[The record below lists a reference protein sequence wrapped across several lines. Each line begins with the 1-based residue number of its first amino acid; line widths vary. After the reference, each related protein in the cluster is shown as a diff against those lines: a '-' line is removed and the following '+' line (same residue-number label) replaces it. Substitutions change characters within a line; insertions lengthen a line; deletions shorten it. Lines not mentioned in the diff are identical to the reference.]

1 MIYKAIVKS
10 VFVLHP
16 GYSLRAL
23 RNKLRLTLLIARN
36 WPGLKGYLERLCN
49 TLGRERFQR
58 LGEDCIGLVQ
68 WPYISKSWAAPA
80 RFEALASHYEV
91 VTQCCQPLLLLGR
104 DDTLLLADLNPHS
117 PNCTLVLDRAF
128 WFMREG
134 ELVLNLFQ
142 GELRVASLAFTLSRS
157 EHGVCM
163 FIGAVQG
170 IHKGVDSETSLN
182 IYRELT
188 KDFEGLRPRSLL
200 IEAVRHIA
208 QGLGVTRLY
217 AIGDSYRHHRHP
229 YFGKEKSQE
238 LLANYDVIWQEHGAL
253 ASEREDFFSIPPVV
267 PRPPLEQIAA
277 KKRAMYRRRY
287 ELLDGIFAQMDSV
300 VRHQATVRG
309 AEVPGSRVEARPEN
323 TLVR

>member
-1 MIYKAIVKS
+1 MIYRAIVKS

-23 RNKLRLTLLIARN
+23 RNKFRLTLLIVRN
-36 WPGLKGYLERLCN
+36 WPGLKGYLERLRN

-68 WPYISKSWAAPA
+68 WPYISKSWAPQT
-80 RFEALASHYEV
+80 RFDALASHYEV
-91 VTQCCQPLLLLGR
+91 VTQYCQPLLLLGR
-104 DDTLLLADLNPHS
+104 DDTLLLADLTQQS
-117 PNCTLVLDRAF
+117 PNCTLVLDRAS

-157 EHGVCM
+157 EDGLCM

-182 IYRELT
+182 IYRVLT

-200 IEAVRHIA
+200 IEVVRHIA
-208 QGLGVTRLY
+208 QGLGVVRLY
-217 AIGDSYRHHRHP
+217 AIGDGYRHHRHP
-229 YFGKEKSQE
+229 YFGGEKSQE
-238 LLANYDVIWQEHGAL
+238 LLANYDVIWQEHGAM

-267 PRPPLEQIAA
+267 PRPPLEQIAT

-287 ELLDGIFAQMDSV
+287 ELLDGIFAQMDSA
-300 VRHQATVRG
+300 VRHQAVGHG
-309 AEVPGSRVEARPEN
+309 ADR
-323 TLVR
+323 

>member
-1 MIYKAIVKS
+1 MIYRAIVKS

-23 RNKLRLTLLIARN
+23 RNKLRLGLLIVRH
-36 WPGLKGYLERLCN
+36 WPGLKGYLQRLRT
-49 TLGRERFQR
+49 TLGPEGFQR
-58 LGEDCIGLVQ
+58 LGEDCIGLAQ
-68 WPYISKSWAAPA
+68 WPYISKSWAAQT
-80 RFEALASHYEV
+80 RFDALASHYEV
-91 VTQCCQPLLLLGR
+91 VAECCQPLLLLGR
-104 DDTLLLADLNPHS
+104 DDSLPLADLTQYS

-157 EHGVCM
+157 EEGLCM

-182 IYRELT
+182 IYRVLT

-200 IEAVRHIA
+200 IEVLRHIA
-208 QGLGVTRLY
+208 HGLGVTKLY
-217 AIGDSYRHHRHP
+217 AIGDGYRHHRHP
-229 YFGKEKSQE
+229 YFGKDKSQE
-238 LLANYDVIWQEHGAL
+238 LLANYDVIWQEHGAT
-253 ASEREDFFSIPPVV
+253 ASERKDFFSIPLVV
-267 PRPPLEQIAA
+267 ARPPLDQIAA

-287 ELLDGIFAQMDSV
+287 ELLDSLFAQMDSV
-300 VRHQATVRG
+300 VRHQVVTRG
-309 AEVPGSRVEARPEN
+309 RGGLESLGGACSEN
-323 TLVR
+323 TA